1 MLRWYKRGL
10 HNRPLKAPKFI
21 RPIETCNAGFYV
33 GKYAWWEAPG
43 YPDGTRRYALEPIMM
58 KLMS

>member
-33 GKYAWWEAPG
+33 GKYAW
-43 YPDGTRRYALEPIMM
+43 
-58 KLMS
+58 